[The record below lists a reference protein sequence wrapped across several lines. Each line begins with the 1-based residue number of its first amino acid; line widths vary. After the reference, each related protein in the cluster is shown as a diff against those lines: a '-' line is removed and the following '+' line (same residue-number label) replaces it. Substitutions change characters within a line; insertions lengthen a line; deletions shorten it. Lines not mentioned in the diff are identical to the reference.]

1 MMQVTDERPTAEEM
15 RDLDFADR
23 LLPHL
28 PPNSI
33 ALAKVPPSLLL
44 CLVEFFFQCRLSS
57 SFIVMM
63 QTESLMTTTF

>member
-33 ALAKVPPSLLL
+33 ALAKVPPLALALLG
-44 CLVEFFFQCRLSS
+44 
-57 SFIVMM
+57 
-63 QTESLMTTTF
+63 